1 MLEREQLIREIAQTP
16 DSVVKEVLNFL
27 RFIKSNNKADYLD
40 DSIVSNPESPSF
52 LNFIDEMNSEMA
64 ATGENTPLP
73 RDLSKNLD
81 HYLYGSP
88 KEEE

>member
-1 MLEREQLIREIAQTP
+1 MLEREQLIREIAQSP
-16 DSVVKEVLNFL
+16 DYVVKEVLNFL
-27 RFIKSNNKADYLD
+27 MFIKTQNQADDLGT
-40 DSIVSNPESPSF
+40 SLRQNPESPFF

-64 ATGENTPLP
+64 AADENTRLP